1 MLKIIIDENNNV
13 ILSGRFD
20 ASQEDK
26 AKGVFDRVQESCS
39 VDFKNLDYISS
50 VGLGILL
57 SVQKRLNQAGHEI
70 KLINMNDHIRD
81 VFQYAGFNY
90 IFKIE

>member
-20 ASQEDK
+20 ASQEDR
-26 AKGVFDRVQESCS
+26 AKEVFDRVEKSCS
-39 VDFKNLDYISS
+39 VDFKRLDYISS

>member
-1 MLKIIIDENNNV
+1 MFKIKIDENDDV
-13 ILSGRFD
+13 MLSGRFD

-26 AKGVFDRVQESCS
+26 AKGVFDRIQKSCN
-39 VDFKNLDYISS
+39 VDFKELEYISS
-50 VGLGILL
+50 IGLGILL

-70 KLINMNDHIRD
+70 KLINMNDHVRD
-81 VFQYAGFNY
+81 VFHYAGFNF

>member
-1 MLKIIIDENNNV
+1 M
-13 ILSGRFD
+13 LSGRFD

-26 AKGVFDRVQESCS
+26 AKIVFDRVQKSCS
-39 VDFKNLDYISS
+39 VDFKDLDYISS

>member
-1 MLKIIIDENNNV
+1 MLKIIIDANNNV

-26 AKGVFDRVQESCS
+26 AKEVFDRVQESCS